1 MNLPMFHYTGESMN
15 IQDNIPR
22 NFVLPNQVLM
32 PCIGYGT
39 WKTPAERAAEV
50 VKNALE
56 CGYRHIDTA
65 EGYENEHSVG
75 EGIRQSGI
83 PREQVFITSKL
94 KNSERGYETTL
105 LAFEQTLKEL
115 QTDYLDLFL
124 IHWPAVKGRPE
135 QWQEINRATWAAFEK
150 IYSQGLVRAI
160 GVSNFLPHHL
170 EPLIAHASV
179 IPMVNQIEIH
189 PGQLQYENVE
199 YCRMKG
205 IQVEA
210 WSPLGSGLM
219 LENPELIELA
229 GHYGITVAQLCVRW
243 CLQHGIVPLPKSLN
257 KERTAMNL
265 RVFNFTIS
273 AEDMKKIDAMPYCG
287 GSGLD
292 PDKMD

>member
-1 MNLPMFHYTGESMN
+1 MNFPMFHHSGESMN
-15 IQDNIPR
+15 QQDNIPQ
-22 NFVLPNQVLM
+22 NFVLPNQVLI

-56 CGYRHIDTA
+56 LGYRHIDTA
-65 EGYENEHSVG
+65 EGYENEQFVG
-75 EGIRQSGI
+75 EGIRLSRI

-94 KNSERGYETTL
+94 KNSERGYETTFQ
-105 LAFEQTLKEL
+105 AFEQTLKNL

-124 IHWPAVKGRPE
+124 IHWPAVKGGPE

-150 IYSQGLVRAI
+150 IYSKGLVRAI

-170 EPLIAHASV
+170 DPLIAHASIV
-179 IPMVNQIEIH
+179 PMVNQIEVH
-189 PGQLQYENVE
+189 PGQLQLGTVE
-199 YCRMKG
+199 YCQKKG

-219 LENPELIELA
+219 LENPKLASLA
-229 GHYGITVAQLCVRW
+229 GHYGKSVAQLCVRW
-243 CLQHGIVPLPKSLN
+243 CLQHGIVPLPKSMN
-257 KERTAMNL
+257 KERTATN
-265 RVFNFTIS
+265 RQVFDFTIS
-273 AEDMKKIDAMPYCG
+273 DEDMKIIDTMPYCG